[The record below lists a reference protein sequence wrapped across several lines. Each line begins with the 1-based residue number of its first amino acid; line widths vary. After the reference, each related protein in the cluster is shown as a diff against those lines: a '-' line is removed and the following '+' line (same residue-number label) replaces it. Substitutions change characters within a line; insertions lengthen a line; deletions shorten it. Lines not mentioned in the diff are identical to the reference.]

1 MNTFKF
7 QNIFII
13 ISLSIFCQNIFAQNI
28 AVSNFTENPV
38 LQSANI
44 SFLMTETV
52 TGNIVAEYRARNIA
66 VPASVMKVVTT
77 STALELLSP
86 DFQFIT
92 KLEMDNI
99 PSADSILYGNLII
112 CAGGDPTLGSA
123 QFETDNFLND
133 WALTVKNAGIKT
145 IKGKIIIDESRF
157 SQTDAVNSRWLWE
170 DIGNY
175 YASGVYGISYKDNSY
190 VLQLKS
196 DSAGTQPQILRTI
209 PHIEG
214 LQFTNFLLAVKGSSD
229 NAYICGLPMN
239 YNRELYGTIPANY
252 DVFSIRGSM
261 PYPADV
267 LRSDFIKKLEENN
280 IFIENND
287 ILLTNST
294 NLPVLLYKRVS
305 PKLIDIIKITD
316 FASNNHFAEHI
327 FKQLALTKY
336 EISTSA
342 NAAAVVKSFWKSKQL
357 PVEQLIMYDGS
368 GLSPKN
374 GVSAN
379 FVVSLLNYMQNK
391 SRYAGQFKYCLPAA
405 GIEGTVK
412 NVLKKSVLAGKVRMK
427 SGSISNVRCYAGYL
441 DTADGKTY
449 SFAVLVN
456 NANGTSS
463 DVVAEIEK
471 LLLKIYEDITKK

>member
-1 MNTFKF
+1 
-7 QNIFII
+7 
-13 ISLSIFCQNIFAQNI
+13 
-28 AVSNFTENPV
+28 
-38 LQSANI
+38 
-44 SFLMTETV
+44 
-52 TGNIVAEYRARNIA
+52 
-66 VPASVMKVVTT
+66 
-77 STALELLSP
+77 
-86 DFQFIT
+86 
-92 KLEMDNI
+92 
-99 PSADSILYGNLII
+99 
-112 CAGGDPTLGSA
+112 
-123 QFETDNFLND
+123 
-133 WALTVKNAGIKT
+133 
-145 IKGKIIIDESRF
+145 
-157 SQTDAVNSRWLWE
+157 
-170 DIGNY
+170 
-175 YASGVYGISYKDNSY
+175 
-190 VLQLKS
+190 
-196 DSAGTQPQILRTI
+196 
-209 PHIEG
+209 
-214 LQFTNFLLAVKGSSD
+214 
-229 NAYICGLPMN
+229 
-239 YNRELYGTIPANY
+239 

>member
-1 MNTFKF
+1 MNSFRLR
-7 QNIFII
+7 NIFIT
-13 ISLSIFCQNIFAQNI
+13 ISLSIFCQNIFAQKV
-28 AVSNFTENPV
+28 AVNNFVESPI

-44 SFLMTETV
+44 SFLMTETY
-52 TGNIVAEYRARNIA
+52 TGNIVAEYRARNITI
-66 VPASVMKVVTT
+66 PASVMKLVTT

-99 PSADSILYGNLII
+99 PSTDSILYGNLII
-112 CAGGDPTLGSA
+112 RGSGDPTLGSA

-133 WALTVKNAGIKT
+133 WALAVKNAGIKT

-157 SQTDAVNSRWLWE
+157 KQTDAVNSHWLWE

-196 DSAGTQPQILRTI
+196 DSAGTQPQILRVI
-209 PHIEG
+209 PNIEG
-214 LQFTNFLLAVKGSSD
+214 LQFNNFLLAVKGNSD
-229 NAYICGLPMN
+229 NAYICGLPMD
-239 YNRELYGTIPANY
+239 YNIELYGTIPANH
-252 DVFSIRGSM
+252 DVFSIKGSM
-261 PYPADV
+261 PHPADV
-267 LRSDFIKKLEENN
+267 LRSDFIKKLNENN
-280 IFIENND
+280 ILIENND
-287 ILLTNST
+287 FLLTKST
-294 NLPVLLYKRVS
+294 DLPILLYKRVS
-305 PKLIDIIKITD
+305 PKLIDIINITN
-316 FASNNHFAEHI
+316 FASNNHFAEHV

-336 EISTSA
+336 DISTSE
-342 NAAAVVKSFWKSKQL
+342 NATMVVKSFWKNKKL

-379 FVVSLLNYMQNK
+379 FIVSLLNYMQNQ
-391 SRYAGQFKYCLPAA
+391 SSYAWQFKYCLPAA
-405 GIEGTVK
+405 GNDGTVR
-412 NVLKKSVLAGKVRMK
+412 NVLKNSVLAGKVRMK

-441 DTADGKTY
+441 DATNETTY
-449 SFAVLVN
+449 TFAVLVN

-463 DVVAEIEK
+463 DVIAEIEK
-471 LLLKIYEDITKK
+471 LLLKIYENLTKK